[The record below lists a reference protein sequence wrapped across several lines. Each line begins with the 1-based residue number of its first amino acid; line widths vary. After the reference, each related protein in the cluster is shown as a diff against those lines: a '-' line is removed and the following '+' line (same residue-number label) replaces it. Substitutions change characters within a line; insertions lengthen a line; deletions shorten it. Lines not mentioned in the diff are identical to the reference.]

1 RNYFISFLVGMNAFD
16 KGVKPIISEPRLQN
30 PYLLYSNSNTH
41 SSSNNYEYPEKNIPN
56 SCSHSCDIIDGEQS
70 KDDVQYGT
78 AMRTATIHTSPHWSR
93 SNSRSGS
100 NPSSESSCITQHTNI
115 LFGNNETHT
124 NPSSILIS
132 QYGFPSIISPLKE
145 RSSIIQS
152 SSSSENSTPNRM
164 KKLFY
169 EVVV

>member
-1 RNYFISFLVGMNAFD
+1 GVNAFE

-41 SSSNNYEYPEKNIPN
+41 SSSYNYDYQEKNIAT
-56 SCSHSCDIIDGEQS
+56 SCSHSCDIIDEEQS
-70 KDDVQYGT
+70 KDEIQYGT
-78 AMRTATIHTSPHWSR
+78 AIRTATIHTSPHWSR

-115 LFGNNETHT
+115 LFGNNEIHK
-124 NPSSILIS
+124 NPNSILIP
-132 QYGFPSIISPLKE
+132 QYGFPSILSPLKQ

-152 SSSSENSTPNRM
+152 SSSSENSTPNRI